1 MVGTK
6 DVAIID
12 FKYRPILI
20 IFELKWADI
29 KIIKKFK
36 YIF

>member
-12 FKYRPILI
+12 FKYRPIPI

-29 KIIKKFK
+29 DNYKKI
-36 YIF
+36 